1 MHCLQDP
8 NEPCYCHHATMQR
21 ARKHQLINDEI
32 KIIYYHLKLPMT
44 IWNCAKVTQLTLLIK
59 SLVLFL
65 VWLDSTNKFILI
77 HKNFSDRMHFPTI
90 KVAINQLL
98 YYINQLNKSSD
109 GEGFN
114 INAAGDDESA
124 DGLTMNLEW
133 RTISTK

>member
-1 MHCLQDP
+1 MSFSAIIRTSHCAMCHFPCPITKPCTVIKTGCESDECTARILLQDP

-77 HKNFSDRMHFPTI
+77 HKNFSDRMQFPTI
-90 KVAINQLL
+90 KVAINQLV
-98 YYINQLNKSSD
+98 Y
-109 GEGFN
+109 
-114 INAAGDDESA
+114 
-124 DGLTMNLEW
+124 
-133 RTISTK
+133 

>member
-1 MHCLQDP
+1 MSFSAIIRTSPCAMCHFPCPITKPCTVIKTGCESDECTARFLLQDP

-98 YYINQLNKSSD
+98 Y
-109 GEGFN
+109 
-114 INAAGDDESA
+114 
-124 DGLTMNLEW
+124 
-133 RTISTK
+133 